1 MAAVSAAAAAAVASI
16 ASSQAATSA
25 TTSHL
30 HHHPHPH
37 PHHAHHLSSI
47 ASHHHHHH
55 HPNSSL
61 LAAANMTHNLGL
73 VAHAG
78 LRPPPGHVPDICPVC
93 GIKLSPEEWNSHFL
107 TELDRLYKLSSGMER
122 SNLQATYM
130 FAPPCPSQENAI
142 RTSHNRWEVSKIH
155 FS

>member
-16 ASSQAATSA
+16 ASSQASTSA
-25 TTSHL
+25 TNSHL
-30 HHHPHPH
+30 HHHPHH
-37 PHHAHHLSSI
+37 GHHLSSM
-47 ASHHHHHH
+47 SSHHHHHHH

-61 LAAANMTHNLGL
+61 LAAASMSHNLGL
-73 VAHAG
+73 SGHGA
-78 LRPPPGHVPDICPVC
+78 LRPLPGHVPDICPVC
-93 GIKLSPEEWNSHFL
+93 GIKLSSEEWNSHFL

-142 RTSHNRWEVSKIH
+142 RTSHNRWEVSTAELNN
-155 FS
+155 